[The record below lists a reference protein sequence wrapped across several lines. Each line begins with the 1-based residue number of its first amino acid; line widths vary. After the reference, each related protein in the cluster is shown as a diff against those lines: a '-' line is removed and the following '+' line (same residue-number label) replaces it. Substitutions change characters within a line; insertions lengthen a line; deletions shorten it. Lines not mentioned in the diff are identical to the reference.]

1 MSDKGIQPS
10 PLVLAAAVTGGAVVG
25 ALLTSFLTRRP
36 ATGVGKKYS
45 LADQVKRFALQK
57 QNKVAQTINI
67 DSVFNGKSFRG
78 QTVLVTGANRGIG
91 LALTAQLVKLGANV
105 YATVRKSSTELDALK
120 VTKVV
125 SGVDVTSEAS
135 IKENLLSGVKGV
147 SFDIVIN
154 NAGYFYGPKETID
167 NLNFD
172 EELKMID
179 ICAVGPLRVT
189 AALFNAGL
197 IKSGGKVAMIT
208 SQGGSIEWRTTQCP
222 NGGDY
227 GHHMSKAAANM
238 AGRLLA
244 LELKSRGI
252 VVSNL
257 HPGFNRTDMTSKY
270 AEIWDIEG
278 AVPCEVGAKR
288 VLLEI
293 ERMSL
298 ANTGNFVNCEDGL
311 EIPW

>member
-1 MSDKGIQPS
+1 M
-10 PLVLAAAVTGGAVVG
+10 
-25 ALLTSFLTRRP
+25 
-36 ATGVGKKYS
+36 
-45 LADQVKRFALQK
+45 ADQVQRFNKHKKDNLQR
-57 QNKVAQTINI
+57 VLNI
-67 DSVFNGKSFRG
+67 DKVFTGSSFKS
-78 QTVLVTGANRGIG
+78 QNVLLTGANRGIG
-91 LALTAQLVKLGANV
+91 LALAEALQQLGANV
-105 YATVRKSSTELDALK
+105 FAAVRHSSPKLDALGVK
-120 VTKVV
+120 RVIPD
-125 SGVDVTSEAS
+125 VDVSSEHA
-135 IKENLLSGVKGV
+135 IKKNLLPAVKGV
-147 SFDIVIN
+147 AFDLVIN
-154 NAGYFYGPKETID
+154 NAGYFMVEKETIS
-167 NLNFD
+167 NLNF
-172 EELKMID
+172 EEEMKMID
-179 ICAVGPLRVT
+179 ICAIGPLRIT

-244 LELKSRGI
+244 LELKSKGI
-252 VVSNL
+252 IVSNL

-270 AEIWDIEG
+270 SHIWDIEG
-278 AVPCEVGAKR
+278 AVDAKIGAKR

-298 ANTGNFVNCEDGL
+298 EKTGNFINCEDGL